1 MIIILIGCLYI
12 AKNKMAKKK
21 KYLPPDNDKWNY
33 EEDKE
38 HRRIIKEKEK
48 YIREK
53 YKKWWD
59 KESNSW
65 KEGGPQH
72 GGP

>member
-1 MIIILIGCLYI
+1 
-12 AKNKMAKKK
+12 MAKKK

-38 HRRIIKEKEK
+38 YITYKIENAWWKGMG

-72 GGP
+72 GSP